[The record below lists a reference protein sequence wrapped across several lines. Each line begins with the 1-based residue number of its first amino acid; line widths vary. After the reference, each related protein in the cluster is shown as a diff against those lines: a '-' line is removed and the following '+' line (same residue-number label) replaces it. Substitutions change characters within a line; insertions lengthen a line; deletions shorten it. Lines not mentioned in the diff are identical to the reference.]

1 MKIKAS
7 RMIKKD
13 IEFNSEEE
21 GICFNES
28 LAHNKVFKVKA
39 GKNMCSVGMIRRGR
53 DWGDY
58 GSIGMYCA
66 DCPYF
71 IHPKTLG
78 QEEEEY
84 LSILKEHLGEKL
96 KGENLWQ

>member
-53 DWGDY
+53 NWNDCG
-58 GSIGMYCA
+58 GIYCA
-66 DCPYF
+66 ECPYF
-71 IHPKTLG
+71 LNKKCLNEDEKRYLSRL
-78 QEEEEY
+78 EEELNRKIE
-84 LSILKEHLGEKL
+84 I
-96 KGENLWQ
+96 